1 MTPHRHRPA
10 SIGFPNDLEIVITRA
25 FSAPIGLVFDVSTK
39 PEHVR
44 NTIAPYGEEVTEC
57 SIDLRVGGNYHFVFV
72 PDGGPECSFR
82 GTFLEVEPPTR
93 TVQTWLFDGWPDAEA
108 VESMDLHEAD
118 GVTTLTYSLAFR
130 DKAGRDHMTRYDGLL
145 ANFDNLKDYL
155 EVAARPGRH
164 GLRVVAVRRGP
175 GRPRRHHG
183 RCDIASG
190 GQWRGGQR
198 NRRPG
203 QPAAEPRRTA
213 VRRVPAPV
221 PGPDSQPARQRD
233 RPHRPGLRRARPAR
247 RLRHRPRP
255 DPGRPCAGPGGVPA
269 VRRRAGGPDAAAA
282 ADDRREPDRIRRAQ
296 GSVAGLFLAGPAP
309 LAAVAGLA
317 AVNGAAAA
325 LFLPAARGV
334 VPQLIPADQLQPGNA
349 LLRLSRNGASIAGA
363 ALAGVLLAVAA
374 PGWALAC
381 DSASF
386 LISAALLTRVGTHV
400 TTATTTATTAG
411 RQDGSPSIVRDLREG
426 WREFRARAW
435 VWLPVAQF
443 PAMVNG
449 CFAVIWVLGPVVA
462 RQDLGGAPAWAA
474 VLTANAIGLVG
485 GSLLALRLR
494 PAHPLRVACAATFG
508 FLPPF
513 FLLAAAAPVWLIAA
527 AMLVNGVCVDIF
539 EVLWDTCLQRHVPP
553 GLLLRITSYDLLG
566 SFALG
571 PLGLALR
578 RPGGGRGGRLAA
590 TLTGAGLLLA
600 AASVVPLL
608 SRAVRDLPAGPA
620 PVLSAA
626 QADR

>member
-1 MTPHRHRPA
+1 MDDVTSPA
-10 SIGFPNDLEIVITRA
+10 G
-25 FSAPIGLVFDVSTK
+25 
-39 PEHVR
+39 
-44 NTIAPYGEEVTEC
+44 
-57 SIDLRVGGNYHFVFV
+57 
-72 PDGGPECSFR
+72 
-82 GTFLEVEPPTR
+82 
-93 TVQTWLFDGWPDAEA
+93 
-108 VESMDLHEAD
+108 
-118 GVTTLTYSLAFR
+118 
-130 DKAGRDHMTRYDGLL
+130 
-145 ANFDNLKDYL
+145 
-155 EVAARPGRH
+155 
-164 GLRVVAVRRGP
+164 
-175 GRPRRHHG
+175 
-183 RCDIASG
+183 ASG
-190 GQWRGGQR
+190 GAGSATAVQAS
-198 NRRPG
+198 RRQSLAVLRYAGFRRLFLAQTVNLLGSAIAPIALAFAVLG
-203 QPAAEPRRTA
+203 QPGGSATDLGLILAARA
-213 VRRVPAPV
+213 LGQVAFLLFGGVLA
-221 PGPDSQPARQRD
+221 D
-233 RPHRPGLRRARPAR
+233 RMP
-247 RLRHRPRP
+247 RLRLMT
-255 DPGRPCAGPGGVPA
+255 
-269 VRRRAGGPDAAAA
+269 AANLIAFA
-282 ADDRREPDRIRRAQ
+282 AQ

-349 LLRLSRNGASIAGA
+349 LLRLSRNSASIAGA
-363 ALAGVLLAVAA
+363 ALAGVLLAVAS

-386 LISAALLTRVGTHV
+386 LISAALLTRVGTYV
-400 TTATTTATTAG
+400 TTATTTGTTAG

-443 PAMVNG
+443 AMVNG

-553 GLLLRITSYDLLG
+553 GLLSRITSYDLLG

-571 PLGLALR
+571 PLGLALAG
-578 RPGGGRGGRLAA
+578 PAAAAAGLAA

-620 PVLSAA
+620 PGTVGSAG
-626 QADR
+626 

>member
-1 MTPHRHRPA
+1 MDDVTSPA
-10 SIGFPNDLEIVITRA
+10 G
-25 FSAPIGLVFDVSTK
+25 
-39 PEHVR
+39 
-44 NTIAPYGEEVTEC
+44 
-57 SIDLRVGGNYHFVFV
+57 
-72 PDGGPECSFR
+72 
-82 GTFLEVEPPTR
+82 
-93 TVQTWLFDGWPDAEA
+93 
-108 VESMDLHEAD
+108 
-118 GVTTLTYSLAFR
+118 
-130 DKAGRDHMTRYDGLL
+130 
-145 ANFDNLKDYL
+145 
-155 EVAARPGRH
+155 
-164 GLRVVAVRRGP
+164 
-175 GRPRRHHG
+175 
-183 RCDIASG
+183 ASG
-190 GQWRGGQR
+190 GAGSATAVQAS
-198 NRRPG
+198 RRQSLAVLRYAGFRRLFLAQTVNLLGSAIAPIALAFAVLG
-203 QPAAEPRRTA
+203 QPGGSATDLGLILAARA
-213 VRRVPAPV
+213 LGQVAFLLFGGVLA
-221 PGPDSQPARQRD
+221 D
-233 RPHRPGLRRARPAR
+233 RMP
-247 RLRHRPRP
+247 RLRLMT
-255 DPGRPCAGPGGVPA
+255 
-269 VRRRAGGPDAAAA
+269 AANLIAFA
-282 ADDRREPDRIRRAQ
+282 AQ

-334 VPQLIPADQLQPGNA
+334 LPQLIPADQLQPGNA
-349 LLRLSRNGASIAGA
+349 LLRLSRNSASIAGA

-381 DSASF
+381 DAASF
-386 LISAALLTRVGTHV
+386 VISAALLARLSVHV
-400 TTATTTATTAG
+400 TTAGTG
-411 RQDGSPSIVRDLREG
+411 RQAGSPAILTDLREG

-443 PAMVNG
+443 AMVNG

-494 PAHPLRVACAATFG
+494 PARPLLVACAATFG

-513 FLLAAAAPVWLIAA
+513 FLLAASAPVWLIAA

-553 GLLLRITSYDLLG
+553 GLLSRITSYDLLG

-571 PLGLALR
+571 PLGLALAG
-578 RPGGGRGGRLAA
+578 PAAAAAGLAA

-608 SRAVRDLPAGPA
+608 SRAVRDLPAV
-620 PVLSAA
+620 PVPGTVGSAG
-626 QADR
+626 

>member
-1 MTPHRHRPA
+1 MGDVTSPA
-10 SIGFPNDLEIVITRA
+10 GAGGGGAGSAIAVQASRRQNLTVLRYAGFRRLFLAQTVNLLGSAI
-25 FSAPIGLVFDVSTK
+25 APIALAFAVLGQPGGSATQRGLILAARALGQV
-39 PEHVR
+39 
-44 NTIAPYGEEVTEC
+44 
-57 SIDLRVGGNYHFVFV
+57 
-72 PDGGPECSFR
+72 
-82 GTFLEVEPPTR
+82 TFL
-93 TVQTWLFDGWPDAEA
+93 LFGG
-108 VESMDLHEAD
+108 VLAD
-118 GVTTLTYSLAFR
+118 R
-130 DKAGRDHMTRYDGLL
+130 M
-145 ANFDNLKDYL
+145 
-155 EVAARPGRH
+155 P
-164 GLRVVAVRRGP
+164 
-175 GRPRRHHG
+175 
-183 RCDIASG
+183 
-190 GQWRGGQR
+190 
-198 NRRPG
+198 
-203 QPAAEPRRTA
+203 
-213 VRRVPAPV
+213 
-221 PGPDSQPARQRD
+221 
-233 RPHRPGLRRARPAR
+233 
-247 RLRHRPRP
+247 RLRLMT
-255 DPGRPCAGPGGVPA
+255 
-269 VRRRAGGPDAAAA
+269 AANLIAFA
-282 ADDRREPDRIRRAQ
+282 AQ
-296 GSVAGLFLAGPAP
+296 GSMAGLFLAGPAP

-349 LLRLSRNGASIAGA
+349 LLRLSRNSASIAGA
-363 ALAGVLLAVAA
+363 ALAGVLLAVAS

-381 DSASF
+381 DAASF
-386 LISAALLTRVGTHV
+386 LISAGLLARISAHV
-400 TTATTTATTAG
+400 TTTATGEG
-411 RQDGSPSIVRDLREG
+411 RQAEPPALLRDLREG

-443 PAMVNG
+443 TMVNG

-494 PAHPLRVACAATFG
+494 PARPLRVACAATFG

-553 GLLLRITSYDLLG
+553 GLLSRITSYDLLG

-571 PLGLALR
+571 PLGLALAG
-578 RPGGGRGGRLAA
+578 PAAAAAGLAA

-608 SRAVRDLPAGPA
+608 SRAVRDLPAV
-620 PVLSAA
+620 PVPGTVGSAG
-626 QADR
+626 